1 MANINLINSS
11 NNDKK
16 GLERT
21 GRVGGNL
28 RNSANHYELTEHDIM
43 IPKPITNSNSL
54 SMKINLD

>member
-21 GRVGGNL
+21 GRIGGNL
-28 RNSANHYELTEHDIM
+28 RNSVNHYELTEHDIM
-43 IPKPITNSNSL
+43 IPKPMTNPNSL
-54 SMKINLD
+54 SIKVNLD